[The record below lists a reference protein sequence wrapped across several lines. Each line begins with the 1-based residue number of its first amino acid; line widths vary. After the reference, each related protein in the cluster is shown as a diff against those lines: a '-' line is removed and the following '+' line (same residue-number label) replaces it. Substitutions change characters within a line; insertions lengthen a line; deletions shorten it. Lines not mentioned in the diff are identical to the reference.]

1 MDPGLNRISFSI
13 EDGEKVGII
22 GRTGAGKSSLA
33 LSLFR
38 IMEAE
43 MGEREKRGRGRERER
58 GVERE
63 RNKEKERGSLGDKIS
78 SFPLKNH

>member
-1 MDPGLNRISFSI
+1 MNRISFSI

-43 MGEREKRGRGRERER
+43 IGERERGREREE
-58 GVERE
+58 GERE
-63 RNKEKERGSLGDKIS
+63 RGESERGGRERERER
-78 SFPLKNH
+78 

>member
-1 MDPGLNRISFSI
+1 LFSRPNLEPVLNRISFSI

-43 MGEREKRGRGRERER
+43 IGERERGREREE
-58 GVERE
+58 GERE
-63 RNKEKERGSLGDKIS
+63 RGESERGGRERERER
-78 SFPLKNH
+78 